1 MITLLLQVENVTSG
15 YDNVPVIHDVS
26 IMVDSDEIVTI
37 IGPNGSG
44 KSTLLKTIF
53 GLTHPMNGSIRLN
66 STEITNLDT
75 FKIAKAGVGY
85 VPQVENIFPN
95 LMVTENLEMGAFNRK
110 NVNKKDL
117 LTEVSDI
124 FPILQD
130 RKNEKAGNLSGGERQ
145 MLAIARAM
153 VSQPY
158 LLLLDEPTA
167 SLAPNLV
174 SEIIGK
180 LEEIRKKDGT
190 SILLVEQNALK
201 SLKVSDRGYVL
212 VTGKKIFEGDAK
224 TILENKDIG
233 KLYLGIKK

>member
-1 MITLLLQVENVTSG
+1 
-15 YDNVPVIHDVS
+15 
-26 IMVDSDEIVTI
+26 
-37 IGPNGSG
+37 
-44 KSTLLKTIF
+44 
-53 GLTHPMNGSIRLN
+53 
-66 STEITNLDT
+66 
-75 FKIAKAGVGY
+75 
-85 VPQVENIFPN
+85 
-95 LMVTENLEMGAFNRK
+95 
-110 NVNKKDL
+110 
-117 LTEVSDI
+117 
-124 FPILQD
+124 
-130 RKNEKAGNLSGGERQ
+130 

-174 SEIIGK
+174 SEIIEK

-212 VTGKKIFEGDAK
+212 VTGKKVFEGDAK
-224 TILENKDIG
+224 NILENRDIG